1 MSNSKGYALTTGTG
15 TAGQFLQS
23 NGDGSSSWVA
33 APGTIARV
41 YTVGIDNPTIQGCI
55 NLCTLPS
62 STNAYVIQIPPG
74 SYTEN
79 LTLAGSV
86 QLQGMTNPGDTTTV
100 QITGTHTLNGAA
112 VNPLDNRVTIANI
125 IFANNTNAVTPTF
138 AFTASTATQVN
149 FFGCFLQNTN
159 AATTSSIL
167 NIGSLVNCYLTS
179 VVSRMSSIAG
189 SGGTHFTVTGA
200 LYSGSGVDVDGG
212 TRCVDVL
219 TGGYAQ
225 MNGGQFYCSSGVGGE
240 ALRVAAGAIIA
251 AGYCAIKNSASAA
264 NNAHGVNLLGL
275 NAVMYATWVTFDVL
289 NGASGYV
296 VTGPA
301 GSVYVSTACQYSNIP
316 GLLTRNVKIKN
327 TVTAASFTTTLT
339 SSP

>member
-1 MSNSKGYALTTGTG
+1 MPTGYPLCSNNPGTTGQVLT
-15 TAGQFLQS
+15 S
-23 NGDGSSSWVA
+23 NGSSSPATWQN
-33 APGTIARV
+33 PSGGTRV

-55 NLCTLPS
+55 NLCTSPS
-62 STNAYVIQIPPG
+62 STNAYIIRIPPG
-74 SYTEN
+74 QYTEN
-79 LTLAGSV
+79 LTLVGSV
-86 QLQGMTNPGDTTTV
+86 QLQGMTNPNDTTTV
-100 QITGTHTLNGAA
+100 RIIGTHTLNGAA

-125 IFANNTNAVTPTF
+125 IFVNNTNAVTPNF

-159 AATTSSIL
+159 TATTAKIL
-167 NIGSLVNCYLTS
+167 DIGSSVSCYLTN
-179 VVSRMSSIAG
+179 VVSRMSSVAG

-212 TRCVDVL
+212 TRCIDVL

-240 ALRVAAGAIIA
+240 ALRVAAGATIA
-251 AGYCAIKNSASAA
+251 AGYCAFKNSASAA
-264 NNAHGVNLLGL
+264 NNAHGVNLLGV

-296 VTGPA
+296 VNGPA
-301 GSVYVSTACQYSNIP
+301 NSVYVSTACQYSNIP

-327 TVTAASFTTTLT
+327 TVTAAAFTTTLT